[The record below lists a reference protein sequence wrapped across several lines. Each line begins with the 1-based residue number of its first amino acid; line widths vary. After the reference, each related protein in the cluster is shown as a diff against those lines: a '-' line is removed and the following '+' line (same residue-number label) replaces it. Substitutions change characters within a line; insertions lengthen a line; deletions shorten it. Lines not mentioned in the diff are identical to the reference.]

1 MAAST
6 QHKILNIHERGI
18 TLVSNAVIL
27 DVATSQDDGFERC
40 ANSYMLY
47 DNLIYRQDATIESL
61 QEGTGSGGVLALKDG
76 NTSIKWESDGSTQ
89 VDIDI
94 TLPLSTKIDCMSVA
108 GANLTECLAAW
119 DFFVW
124 DPVLMNWNRRAQGS
138 GKKDNSPIFLVF
150 DEIETPKV
158 RFRFFVTGT
167 LRVGELGCGKALRFP
182 SAPSVGFTPSKWQ
195 SDKEV
200 MSKTTES
207 NAMVNSN
214 LKYKTVVENPQF
226 KLLDPDWL
234 DEYWADV
241 IDKAPGLPVWFAWN
255 QKLEPNKVIY
265 GDLSTEVRPAY
276 ETSLTTS
283 LNLTITGNK

>member
-18 TLVSNAVIL
+18 TLVSNTVIL
-27 DVATSQDDGFERC
+27 DVATSQDDGFVRC
-40 ANSYMLY
+40 ANSYLLY
-47 DNLIYRQDATIESL
+47 DNLIYRQNATIESL
-61 QEGTGSGGVLALKDG
+61 QEGVGSGGVLALKDG
-76 NTSIKWESDGSTQ
+76 NTSIKWESDGSAQ

-94 TLPLSTKIDCMSVA
+94 TLPLAAQINCMSVA

-124 DPVLMNWNRRAQGS
+124 DPVLMQYDLRAQGS

-150 DEIETPKV
+150 DEIQTPRVK
-158 RFRFFVTGT
+158 FRFFVSGT
-167 LRVGELGCGKALRFP
+167 LRIGEIGCGNALRFP
-182 SAPSVGFTPSKWQ
+182 TPPKTGFQPAKWQ

-214 LKYKTVVENPQF
+214 IKKKTVSENPVYPN
-226 KLLDPDWL
+226 LDVNWVDDNWT
-234 DEYWADV
+234 DI

-255 QKLEPNKVIY
+255 QKLEPNNVIY
-265 GDLSTEVRPAY
+265 GFLDMDKRPAY
-276 ETSLTTS
+276 DSSFLS
-283 LNLTITGNK
+283 NLSLTITGNK